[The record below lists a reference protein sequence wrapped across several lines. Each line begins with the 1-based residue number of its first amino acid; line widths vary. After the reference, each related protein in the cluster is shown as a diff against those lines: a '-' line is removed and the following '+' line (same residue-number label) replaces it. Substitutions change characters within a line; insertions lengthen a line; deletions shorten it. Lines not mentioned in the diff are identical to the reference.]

1 MKRKISILILLATFS
16 FLFAEDGPIK
26 SAGWNWKD
34 GCTLNGKVFYDV
46 AASYREQEGYALVEG
61 YGKLHYWLYDT
72 YTYHD
77 GKGSDIVFKYIPYW
91 LEKKG
96 YVIDFN
102 NVTKYVP
109 NNGLANSVKELM
121 TLHNSDVSIVLFETT
136 NPHITV
142 NNYDKEKKYYFTY
155 VYNLKKADTNNNNQI
170 NTKKDSIDEKYYFYR
185 FNKTSDNNLYELTM
199 EYYISKNYCKSDGL
213 SKDHALEMARDTSE
227 GTFENGKRFFATQK
241 STDIILDNG
250 VNYRIW
256 FDWFP
261 RDNYG
266 QVSVLVDTEGTAFE
280 TIYQGDYIYNFNECY
295 EAYKAKVKQ
304 YLK

>member
-1 MKRKISILILLATFS
+1 
-16 FLFAEDGPIK
+16 
-26 SAGWNWKD
+26 
-34 GCTLNGKVFYDV
+34 
-46 AASYREQEGYALVEG
+46 
-61 YGKLHYWLYDT
+61 
-72 YTYHD
+72 
-77 GKGSDIVFKYIPYW
+77 
-91 LEKKG
+91 
-96 YVIDFN
+96 
-102 NVTKYVP
+102 
-109 NNGLANSVKELM
+109 M